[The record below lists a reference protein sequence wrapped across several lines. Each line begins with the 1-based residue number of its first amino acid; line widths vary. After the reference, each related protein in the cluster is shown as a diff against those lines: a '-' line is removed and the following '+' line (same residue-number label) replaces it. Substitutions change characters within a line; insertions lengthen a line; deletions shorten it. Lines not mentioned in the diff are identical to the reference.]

1 MERLFSN
8 TYDER
13 CALYI
18 NRAQMDALFADKSA
32 VRPWQLC
39 IFTGKLCFG
48 RNASNYCCNA
58 TYIYENDS
66 RRARAPHDETKLRA
80 TLRFGDPICTSLC
93 LMAA

>member
-1 MERLFSN
+1 VERLFGN

-18 NRAQMDALFADKSA
+18 NRAQMDALFADKGA

-39 IFTGKLCFG
+39 IFTGKALLWTKCVELLLQ
-48 RNASNYCCNA
+48 CN
-58 TYIYENDS
+58 IYVGERFAA
-66 RRARAPHDETKLRA
+66 RRAPQDETKLRA

>member
-1 MERLFSN
+1 
-8 TYDER
+8 

-32 VRPWQLC
+32 VRPWLC

-48 RNASNYCCNA
+48 RNASNYFCNA

-66 RRARAPHDETKLRA
+66 RRAAPHMTKRN
-80 TLRFGDPICTSLC
+80 
-93 LMAA
+93 